1 MRFVLFFMFLG
12 AASVSHANY
21 RCVGKVAHLGVDSK
35 LNVSNGFG
43 VHKLCSITED
53 KCKAWA
59 SLIMAAKMAD
69 KKITI
74 FYRHASIG
82 GDQSKGVCSEIGTW
96 VTPSDTPYYV
106 QLH

>member
-1 MRFVLFFMFLG
+1 MQTIGVLE
-12 AASVSHANY
+12 
-21 RCVGKVAHLGVDSK
+21 RWQHLGVDGK

-43 VHKLCSITED
+43 VHRICSITEE

-59 SLIMAAKMAD
+59 SLVMAAKMAD

-74 FYRHASIG
+74 YYTHATIG
-82 GDQSKGVCSEIGTW
+82 GDQSNGVCSEIGSW
-96 VTPSDTPYYV
+96 VTPSDAPYYV